1 MAQTKIEQGLLKFTE
16 STDYLKIP
24 TGTTAQ
30 RPSSPAAGYIRFNTT
45 VGKTEVYDGTTWS
58 QIGVQNPTVTS
69 LDYPG
74 NKTALDPAGGETLLI
89 NGTNFKTGATVTFG
103 GTNATSI
110 TLNSATQ
117 LSVVAPAKAAGN
129 HDLKI
134 TNTDGGTV
142 TVTSV
147 YNALP
152 TWTTNAGS
160 LGSVAEGDSMS
171 FTVAA
176 TESDGG
182 TITYA
187 VTSGALPS
195 GGSLNTSTGAIT
207 GTAPSVSA
215 DTTSNFTI
223 TATDNENQ
231 TASRAF
237 SITVTNKLPSQSF
250 GVMLYTGDG
259 ATGREVNGGKFGG
272 AAYFNGSNAKI
283 DIGNIGLG
291 GNTERTISAWI
302 NTDSLSSAQ
311 TIYQHGAAAN
321 GQRFGFAI
329 DTNGKLYVEYYNRDA
344 ITSAAHIAVDTWYHV
359 AVTYNG
365 GAIET
370 ATNTQIYV
378 NGSAVSMAT
387 SGSQTGNANTADSNY
402 GIGYRRASTS
412 GYFNGRIDQLRI
424 FTRAISSSEVSTLYN
439 ETDPASLNPLSET
452 ETSVKGATRFY
463 QFNNN
468 TTDTAGNNNGTAT
481 GITYTTDSK
490 YGSHAADFVGN
501 DNTYVQL
508 DDCGINGDRSYSMW
522 VNFDEFNQNMFLV
535 DSADRQ
541 SNNHFGG
548 SGVAM
553 YNQGDDALV
562 LQWNTYN
569 GSAYG
574 SGKVARTFQ
583 ANEWVHLVFA
593 VKADNHKIY
602 INGVEQPW
610 ISTDRYSTRKADPGN
625 LRLGD
630 ENRTGQAGGFDG
642 QMDQV
647 RIYNRWIG
655 PGEAMA
661 LYNETS
667 LAGFYKFDGNL
678 FDEVVRSSGS
688 GSNMDFEFGLGFKPD
703 FIWIKPRTQADNHNI
718 YDSTRGATKQLIPNS
733 TAAESTQGNTIQSFD
748 TGGFTTNGD
757 NNINNNGIEYV
768 AWCLKANG
776 GTTSSNSDGA
786 ITSTVQSNSGAG
798 FAIAKVTGSGS
809 EQTFGHGLGSTPEV
823 IIRKNLSAS
832 ENWTFYTTVID
843 GSLDYMRLNNTDAA
857 NNSGYTAPT
866 STVFTNPGSTNNFIY
881 YSFVSVGGF
890 SKISKYTGNGST
902 NGPMVETGFEPA
914 FLLIKRTNT
923 TDNWYMVD
931 NKRNDSNPREAT
943 LFANLTDTEYAT
955 YGAKVDFFSN
965 GFKIITTDGVT
976 NASGSTYLYMAF
988 AGDPDT
994 VVPTKAKSFNTVT
1007 WTGTGS
1013 NKSITGLG
1021 FKPDFLWIKGR
1032 NNTEHPYLYDTIR
1045 GSSKYMHSTTQ
1056 GAEATDTTSRLAS
1069 FDDNGFSLFTDGAV
1083 NGSGNTYVA
1092 WAWKMNNDEP
1102 EIMTDGS
1109 INSVVR
1115 ANANAGMSIVSYTGT
1130 GSAGTIAHGLNS
1142 APEMIILKNRSGV
1155 DHWRVYHTAMGPTK
1169 YRNLNDSS
1177 AQATASTVW
1186 NDTAPTS
1193 TVFSIGSAG
1202 SVSTNGDEYI
1212 AYCFHSVTGFS
1223 KFGYWQGGTTTINLG
1238 FQPDF
1243 VMHQDYGAGGSW
1255 SMIDSV
1261 RDDDVQ
1267 LKAHSSEAESSQ
1279 SLITFTSTGF
1289 TATSE
1294 SSAVYRLYM
1303 AFKIN

>member
-30 RPSSPAAGYIRFNTT
+30 RPSSAAAGFIRFNTT
-45 VGKTEVYDGTTWS
+45 VGKTEVYDGTSWS

-74 NKTALDPAGGETLLI
+74 NKTTLDPAGGETLLI
-89 NGTNFKTGATVTFG
+89 NGTNFKAGATVTFG

-160 LGSVAEGDSMS
+160 LGSVGEGDSMS

-182 TITYA
+182 AITYA

-259 ATGREVNGGKFGG
+259 ATGREVNGGKYGG
-272 AAYFNGSNAKI
+272 AAYFNGTNAKI
-283 DIGNIGLG
+283 DIGNMGLG

-329 DTNGKLYVEYYNRDA
+329 DTSGKLYVEYYNRDA

-412 GYFNGRIDQLRI
+412 GYFNGKIDQLRI

-468 TTDTAGNNNGTAT
+468 TTDTAGNNNGNAT
-481 GITYTTDSK
+481 GTSYTTDSK
-490 YGSHAADFVGN
+490 FGSHAIDFAGN
-501 DNTYVQL
+501 NNSYVDL
-508 DDCGINGDRSYSMW
+508 DDCGINGDRSFSMW

-541 SNNHFGG
+541 SANHFAG

-553 YNQGDDALV
+553 YSSGDDALV

-569 GSAYG
+569 GSSYG
-574 SGKVARTFQ
+574 SGQVARTFQ

-593 VKADNHKIY
+593 VQADNHKIY
-602 INGVEQPW
+602 VNGVEQPW
-610 ISTDRYSTRKADPGN
+610 ASTSRYNTRKASPGA

-630 ENRTGQAGGFDG
+630 ESRASQSGGFDG

-647 RIYNRWIG
+647 RIYNRWIS

-667 LAGFYKFDGNL
+667 LSGFYKFDGNSK
-678 FDEVVRSSGS
+678 DEVLRSNGS
-688 GSNMDFEFGLGFKPD
+688 DSNMDYEFGLGFKPD
-703 FIWIKPRTQADNHNI
+703 FVWIKPRTQADHHNI
-718 YDSTRGATKQLIPNS
+718 YDSTRGATKQLAPNS
-733 TAAESTQGNTIQSFD
+733 TAAESTQPQTVQSFD

-757 NNINNNGIEYV
+757 NNINNSGIDYV

-786 ITSTVQSNSGAG
+786 ITSTVQSNSAAG

-809 EQTFGHGLGSTPEV
+809 SATFGHGLGSTPEV
-823 IIRKNLSAS
+823 IVRKNLDAS
-832 ENWTFYTTVID
+832 DDWTFYTTVID
-843 GSLDYMRLNNTDAA
+843 GTLDYMKFNTNNGPDP
-857 NNSGYTAPT
+857 SSYSLPT
-866 STVFTNPGSTNNFIY
+866 STVFTNPGDTNDRIY
-881 YSFVSVGGF
+881 YSFVSVAGF
-890 SKISKYTGNGST
+890 SKISKYTGNGNA
-902 NGPMVETGFEPA
+902 NGPIVTTGFEPA
-914 FLLIKRTNT
+914 FLIIKSLDRA
-923 TDNWYMVD
+923 DHWFMVD
-931 NKRNDSNPREAT
+931 NKRSPLNPRDEA
-943 LFANLTDTEYAT
+943 LFINLTDTEYSNYA
-955 YGAKVDFFSN
+955 AKVEFYGN
-965 GFKIITTDGVT
+965 GFRVISSDNLI
-976 NASGSTYLYMAF
+976 NANNEKYLYMAF
-988 AGDPDT
+988 AEDPDT

-1013 NKSITGLG
+1013 NRSITRVG
-1021 FKPDFLWIKGR
+1021 FKPGFLWIKGR
-1032 NNTEHPYLYDTIR
+1032 NNTEHPYLYDAIR
-1045 GSSKYMHSTTQ
+1045 GSSKYLHSTTD
-1056 GAEATDTTSRLAS
+1056 GGEVTDTTSRLAS
-1069 FDDNGFSLFTDGAV
+1069 FDQDGFSLFTDGAV
-1083 NGSGNTYVA
+1083 NGNGSTYVG
-1092 WAWKMNNDEP
+1092 WAWKMDNDEP
-1102 EIMTDGS
+1102 VINTDGNTDS
-1109 INSVVR
+1109 IVLV
-1115 ANANAGMSIVSYTGT
+1115 NANAGMSVVSYIGT
-1130 GSAGTIAHGLNS
+1130 GSATTIGHGLNS
-1142 APEMIILKNRSGV
+1142 APEMIIVKNRSGS
-1155 DHWRVYHTAMGPTK
+1155 DDWRVYHTAMGPTK

-1177 AQATASTVW
+1177 AQATSSNIW
-1186 NDTAPTS
+1186 NDTAPTN
-1193 TVFSIGSAG
+1193 TVFSVGSAG
-1202 SVSTNGDEYI
+1202 SVTEENDHFI

-1267 LKAHSSEAESSQ
+1267 LKAQSSDAESSQ

-1294 SSAVYRLYM
+1294 SSNVYRLYM

>member
-45 VGKTEVYDGTTWS
+45 VGKTEVYDGTSWS

-74 NKTALDPAGGETLLI
+74 NKTTLDPAGGETLLI

-160 LGSVAEGDSMS
+160 LGSVGEGDSMS

-182 TITYA
+182 AITYA

-259 ATGREVNGGKFGG
+259 ETGREVNGGKYGG

-283 DIGNIGLG
+283 TASNPI
-291 GNTERTISAWI
+291 
-302 NTDSLSSAQ
+302 
-311 TIYQHGAAAN
+311 AN
-321 GQRFGFAI
+321 GSNYTFSFWFRAESNPSSNRRIIKTNQHDFAGVFQFLHL
-329 DTNGKLYVEYYNRDA
+329 TNGKGGFYTGNGSNSEGGQETTAN
-344 ITSAAHIAVDTWYHV
+344 ITDGNWKHIVCTYDSA
-359 AVTYNG
+359 G
-365 GAIET
+365 GASSGKTYI
-370 ATNTQIYV
+370 
-378 NGSAVSMAT
+378 NGSLDSSWNAA
-387 SGSQTGNANTADSNY
+387 SQSPSDGTKSLTFGALYSTAGNYSHWFE
-402 GIGYRRASTS
+402 GL
-412 GYFNGRIDQLRI
+412 FDQVRI
-424 FTRAISSSEVSTLYN
+424 FTKAISSSEVSTLYA

-508 DDCGINGDRSYSMW
+508 DSCGINGDRSYSMW

-541 SNNHFGG
+541 SNNHFAG
-548 SGVAM
+548 SGAAM
-553 YNQGDDALV
+553 YSSSDDALV

-569 GSAYG
+569 GSSYG
-574 SGKVARTFQ
+574 SGQVARTFQ

-593 VKADNHKIY
+593 VQADNHKIY
-602 INGVEQPW
+602 VNGLEQPW
-610 ISTDRYSTRKADPGN
+610 TSTSRYSTRKADPGN

-647 RIYNRWIG
+647 RIYNRWIS

-667 LAGFYKFDGNL
+667 LAGFYKFDGNSL
-678 FDEVVRSSGS
+678 DEVVRSSGS
-688 GSNMDFEFGLGFKPD
+688 DSNMDYEFGLGFKPD
-703 FIWIKPRTQADNHNI
+703 FIWIKPRTQADHHNI
-718 YDSTRGATKQLIPNS
+718 YDSTRGATKQLAPNS
-733 TAAESTQGNTIQSFD
+733 TAAESTQPNTVQSFD

-757 NNINNNGIEYV
+757 NNINNSGIDYV

-823 IIRKNLSAS
+823 ILRKNLSAS

-857 NNSGYTAPT
+857 GDSGYTAPT
-866 STVFTNPGSTNNFIY
+866 STVFTNPGNTNNFIY
-881 YSFVSVGGF
+881 YSFVSVAGF

-931 NKRNDSNPREAT
+931 NKRNASNPREAT

-994 VVPTKAKSFNTVT
+994 VVPTKAKSFNTFARRQRYYT
-1007 WTGTGS
+1007 TRSS
-1013 NKSITGLG
+1013 N
-1021 FKPDFLWIKGR
+1021 
-1032 NNTEHPYLYDTIR
+1032 
-1045 GSSKYMHSTTQ
+1045 
-1056 GAEATDTTSRLAS
+1056 
-1069 FDDNGFSLFTDGAV
+1069 
-1083 NGSGNTYVA
+1083 
-1092 WAWKMNNDEP
+1092 
-1102 EIMTDGS
+1102 
-1109 INSVVR
+1109 
-1115 ANANAGMSIVSYTGT
+1115 
-1130 GSAGTIAHGLNS
+1130 
-1142 APEMIILKNRSGV
+1142 
-1155 DHWRVYHTAMGPTK
+1155 
-1169 YRNLNDSS
+1169 
-1177 AQATASTVW
+1177 
-1186 NDTAPTS
+1186 
-1193 TVFSIGSAG
+1193 
-1202 SVSTNGDEYI
+1202 
-1212 AYCFHSVTGFS
+1212 
-1223 KFGYWQGGTTTINLG
+1223 
-1238 FQPDF
+1238 
-1243 VMHQDYGAGGSW
+1243 
-1255 SMIDSV
+1255 
-1261 RDDDVQ
+1261 
-1267 LKAHSSEAESSQ
+1267 
-1279 SLITFTSTGF
+1279 
-1289 TATSE
+1289 
-1294 SSAVYRLYM
+1294 
-1303 AFKIN
+1303 